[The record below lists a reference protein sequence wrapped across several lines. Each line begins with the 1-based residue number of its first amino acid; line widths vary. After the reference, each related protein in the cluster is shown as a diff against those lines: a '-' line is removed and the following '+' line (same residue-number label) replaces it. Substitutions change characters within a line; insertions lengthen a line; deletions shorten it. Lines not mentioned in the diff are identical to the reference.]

1 VPAGADPPDAQ
12 EAELTA
18 PETLLAAAASAA
30 ALAADYLR
38 GLDRTALQREY
49 KNDSHD
55 IVTAHDRACEEII
68 VRELERAVPG
78 ARIVGEE
85 GGVRP
90 GDGAGSSAEGEI
102 TFYVDPIDGTSN
114 FAAGLPLFCVS
125 IGAAVDGR
133 LVAGVIDA
141 PILGEVFTAAD
152 GPLRING
159 VEVAPRPTLA
169 AADALV
175 LTGYP
180 GYRAYQELPELSAGH
195 ARRLADGV
203 SAVRNLGSAAIE
215 LAYVAAGRADAT
227 TLPSINAWDV
237 AAGFH
242 LVRAAGGSL
251 RTWPGLTSAG
261 KPVQEHPSYVACTGP
276 ERLEILDDLMDE
288 VQRTREEGSRG
299 AGS

>member
-1 VPAGADPPDAQ
+1 MTAAEQ
-12 EAELTA
+12 ILEAAE
-18 PETLLAAAASAA
+18 AAAG
-30 ALAADYLR
+30 LAADYVR
-38 GLDRTALQREY
+38 GLDRSALQREY

-68 VRELERAVPG
+68 VRELARRVPG

-85 GGVRP
+85 GGERRP
-90 GDGAGSSAEGEI
+90 VGENTGAHDEIARIDGEV

-125 IGAAVDGR
+125 IGAAIDGE

-141 PILGEVFTAAD
+141 PILGEVFSAAD

-159 VEVAPRPTLA
+159 AEVEPRRTLDA
-169 AADALV
+169 RDALV
-175 LTGYP
+175 LTSYP
-180 GYRAYQELPELSAGH
+180 GYRAHRELPEVAAGH

-227 TLPSINAWDV
+227 MLPSINAWDV

-242 LVRAAGGSL
+242 LVQRAGGSL
-251 RTWPGLTSAG
+251 RTWPGTSG
-261 KPVQEHPSYVACTGP
+261 QDRPVQEQPAYVACTGP
-276 ERLEILDDLMDE
+276 ERLGVLDQLMDE
-288 VQRTREEGSRG
+288 VQAAREG
-299 AGS
+299 

>member
-1 VPAGADPPDAQ
+1 M
-12 EAELTA
+12 TA
-18 PETLLAAAASAA
+18 PEELLEAAEAAA

-49 KNDSHD
+49 KKDSHD

-68 VRELERAVPG
+68 VRELERRVPG
-78 ARIVGEE
+78 ARIIGEE

-90 GDGAGSSAEGEI
+90 GSAERAAGGVGAGEV

-125 IGAAVDGR
+125 IGAAVDGD
-133 LVAGVIDA
+133 LVAGVVDA
-141 PILGEVFTAAD
+141 PVLGEVFSAAD
-152 GPLRING
+152 GPLRVNG
-159 VEVAPRPTLA
+159 VEAAPRRTLA
-169 AADALV
+169 AKDALV

-180 GYRAYQELPELSAGH
+180 GYRAFRELPALSTDH

-203 SAVRNLGSAAIE
+203 SAVRHLGTAALE

-227 TLPSINAWDV
+227 LLPSINAWDV

-242 LVRAAGGSL
+242 LVQTVGGSL
-251 RTWPGLTSAG
+251 RTWPGTTG
-261 KPVQEHPSYVACTGP
+261 EGRPVQEQPAYVACTGP
-276 ERLEILDDLMDE
+276 ERLDVLDELMDE
-288 VQRTREEGSRG
+288 VQQVRCDPRQDGSAR
-299 AGS
+299 S